1 MAAAVLRVRTDRGEE
16 RLDLEEFEAKVV
28 RGEIAP
34 QCPVLFPAVTGDAWV
49 AAGSLEIFKHL
60 YSPRRLHFSRA
71 FSLGGVP
78 RVTFAFLAINVLWFV
93 AAQLWPSPEPADTLL
108 RLGAKAGPLM
118 LDLGQFWRLLTAN
131 LVHKDALHIAVNLF
145 VIFNFAG
152 ALENAFRPLDMVL
165 ILAASGLGTTLCSF
179 AATDPVSAGAS
190 GVAYGALGGA
200 AVFGFKYRDILPARY
215 RLVLGGAV
223 VPTVLVFL
231 FIGWTSSGVDNW
243 GHLGGLMAGSATVAL
258 LKPRMLTDPPRGLRL
273 VTTRLLPLGLI
284 LGGPLA
290 ASALATPLL
299 PPLAVQTDRDLGLA
313 VPVPVEWERGADR
326 LGPMAFYDGLS
337 GYGHAQLSAGGFLSQ
352 GPLDMN
358 RVAADFVEGEL
369 RAPAAS
375 GRISALE
382 VGAAV
387 PASAAGLSGQRVE
400 ATFRRSGQAL
410 RLEALLLQRGRICY
424 EVEMIWPVDLPG
436 YARVFAKIEGGLALR
451 EPAFLTRAR
460 ARALYAPGSA
470 DAQAELADALAAVT
484 P

>member
-1 MAAAVLRVRTDRGEE
+1 MLRVRTDRGEE
-16 RLDLEEFEAKVV
+16 RLDLEEFEARVV

-49 AAGSLEIFKHL
+49 AAGSLEIFRHL

-78 RVTFAFLAINVLWFV
+78 KVTFAFLSVNVLWFL
-93 AAQLWPSPEPADTLL
+93 AAQLWPSPDPADTLL
-108 RLGAKAGPLM
+108 RFGAKAGPLM
-118 LDLGQFWRLLTAN
+118 LDLGQLWRLLTAN
-131 LVHKDALHIAVNLF
+131 VVHKDVLHIAVNLF

-152 ALENAFRPLDMVL
+152 ALENAFRPLDMAL
-165 ILAASGLGTTLCSF
+165 IFAASALGTTLCSF

-243 GHLGGLMAGSATVAL
+243 GHLGGLAAGSATVAL
-258 LKPRMLTDPPRGLRL
+258 LGPRMLTDPPRGLRL
-273 VTTRLLPLGLI
+273 LWTRLLPLGLL

-290 ASALATPLL
+290 ASALSGAFL
-299 PPLAVQTDRDLGLA
+299 PVLELQVDRDLGLA
-313 VPVPVEWERGADR
+313 VPVPVEWQRGADR
-326 LGPMAFYDGLS
+326 LGPMAFSDGLA
-337 GYGHAQLSAGGFLSQ
+337 GYGHAQLSAGGFLSPDPIDLDGVEARFAQ
-352 GPLDMN
+352 EELQAPL
-358 RVAADFVEGEL
+358 AA
-369 RAPAAS
+369 

-382 VGAAV
+382 VG
-387 PASAAGLSGQRVE
+387 PASAVRAAGLEGRRVD
-400 ATFRRSGQAL
+400 ATFRRAGQGFQ
-410 RLEALLLQRGRICY
+410 LEALLLRRGRLCY
-424 EVEMIWPVDLPG
+424 ELELIWPQDLPR
-436 YARVFAKIEGGLALR
+436 YARVAAEIESGLALR

-460 ARALYAPGSA
+460 ARVLYAPGSSQ
-470 DAQAELADALAAVT
+470 AQAELAEAVAEVA